1 MTERVQK
8 LIAAG
13 GLCSRRTAAISSIS
27 AALITAPV
35 GLFG

>member
-13 GLCSRRTAAISSIS
+13 GACSRRTAEEWIRAGRV
-27 AALITAPV
+27 TV
-35 GLFG
+35 NGHRV

>member
-13 GLCSRRTAAISSIS
+13 GLCSRRTAEAWIEAGRVTVTSYTLS
-27 AALITAPV
+27 T
-35 GLFG
+35 